1 MKIRTRKR
9 FIQRAPNGERGL
21 ILVLAG
27 GICLHH
33 WQRLLG
39 WLPLAPSSLHEGPLL
54 ARLSVAVLALALQAA
69 IGLWLN
75 RRWLYA
81 GLPLLWALLL
91 ARHLPIGMAEAGT
104 VFPHGWLQWSAD
116 PHVIGFCQTLVV
128 GIGWFGAAILS
139 RRLLDLDRRAWVM
152 GSMVLLLV
160 SFSGRWLVAL

>member
-1 MKIRTRKR
+1 M
-9 FIQRAPNGERGL
+9 AESSAGL
-21 ILVLAG
+21 
-27 GICLHH
+27 
-33 WQRLLG
+33 QRLAPFVLG
-39 WLPLAPSSLHEGPLL
+39 RARRGVVGSSRY
-54 ARLSVAVLALALQAA
+54 AQRLRTAVLALALTAA

-104 VFPHGWLQWSAD
+104 VLPHGWPQWSAD

-128 GIGWFGAAILS
+128 GIGWIGAAILS
-139 RRLLDLDRRAWVM
+139 RRLLDLDSRAWVM